1 VARRQADGTSAD
13 DRRRGGTDG
22 LRGATRSIAGLGFP
36 LLLGAFSSSM
46 SGIIDT
52 IMMGHYGTAS
62 LAAVSGASAIFDVFA
77 NVVLA
82 SLLGH
87 QILAARFAGRDD
99 PPGIRAS
106 LRSSAWFCGGIAL
119 LAVGLCEFRGGWLTG
134 LVSGGHAGLRPIG
147 AAFLATCGPTL
158 LLMIPFTL
166 LAAVFNAYKRP
177 RYAVIASL
185 AINLMNLLLD
195 WLLIFGPG
203 PLPRLG
209 AAGNGLATTLAWCT
223 GVGFMLVAARQFRLR
238 ERLGGPGPDR
248 APDFVTSIPRLAW
261 PSIVSAGLDYASMV
275 VFFAIL
281 GTLGVAALSGGRV
294 AFQVML
300 LLFGV
305 GSAFAA
311 AGRILIGRA
320 LGADERGQ
328 PRLLWRSTQYLLLAP
343 AIVLGAVL
351 VAIPVTV
358 AGLFTSFA
366 PVATAAGQAIPLI
379 GLCAPLMAWTLGGSS
394 MLRALGM
401 TSWDMYTNLAS
412 ALLVQLPVGWFLADF
427 AHLGVPGAYGGVLCY
442 WVVRAVATEAL
453 ARLAARNAAIGPAP
467 GARTSDGATT
477 VQGAKAS

>member
-1 VARRQADGTSAD
+1 MAAQQADGSTAAG
-13 DRRRGGTDG
+13 RHHLGG
-22 LRGATRSIAGLGFP
+22 AVAAIAGLGFP

-52 IMMGHYGTAS
+52 IMMGHYGTDS

-77 NVVLA
+77 NIVLA

-87 QILAARFAGRDD
+87 QILAARFAGRED

-106 LRSSAWFCGGIAL
+106 LRSSAWFCGAIAL
-119 LAVGLCEFRGGWLTG
+119 LVTGLCEFRGGWLTG
-134 LVSGGHAGLRPIG
+134 LVSGGHASLRPIG

-158 LLMIPFTL
+158 LLMVPFTL
-166 LAAVFNAYKRP
+166 LSAIFNAYKRP
-177 RYAVIASL
+177 RYAVAASL
-185 AINLMNLLLD
+185 AINLLNLLLD

-209 AAGNGLATTLAWCT
+209 AAGNGLATTLSWGA
-223 GVGFMLVAARQFRLR
+223 GVGFMLVAARRFRLR
-238 ERLGGPGPDR
+238 ERLSGAGPAR

-281 GTLGVAALSGGRV
+281 GTLGVGALSGGRV

-300 LLFGV
+300 LIFGV

-320 LGADERGQ
+320 LGAGELAE

-343 AIVLGAVL
+343 GIVLGAVL
-351 VAIPVTV
+351 VLIPVPI
-358 AGLFTSFA
+358 AGLFTSFT
-366 PVATAAGQAIPLI
+366 PVAAAAGRAIPLI
-379 GLCAPLMAWTLGGSS
+379 GLSAPLMAWTLGGSS

-401 TSWDMYTNLAS
+401 TNWDMYTNLAT
-412 ALLVQLPVGWFLADF
+412 ALLVQLPVGWLLADG
-427 AHLGVPGAYGGVLCY
+427 AHLGVPGAYGGVLSY
-442 WVVRAVATEAL
+442 WVVRAIATEAL
-453 ARLAARNAAIGPAP
+453 ARRAARNAGLRPAADSRP
-467 GARTSDGATT
+467 AESAAAE
-477 VQGAKAS
+477 QGAPAT